1 MSLNRRDNM
10 KPETMMYEMITQI
23 IPENSDKTIFFA
35 SITKTSYEIFFYSF
49 INGEPKQCYTLAEE
63 GKLDENKL
71 AEVFDSI
78 ADIIRDSKIFKKD
91 KINIATIRFENLQLS
106 MDMEYY
112 EKDVRMYKVK
122 KEWKE
127 NNI

>member
-1 MSLNRRDNM
+1 M
-10 KPETMMYEMITQI
+10 KPETMMYEKIKQV

-35 SITKTSYEIFFYSF
+35 SITKTSYEVFFYSF

-63 GKLDENKL
+63 GKLDENRL
-71 AEVFDSI
+71 AEVFDSMVN
-78 ADIIRDSKIFKKD
+78 IIRNSKVFKED
-91 KINIATIRFENLQLS
+91 KINIATIRFEDLKIN

-112 EKDVRMYKVK
+112 EKNARMYKIK
-122 KEWKE
+122 KEWQD